1 MPINPAT
8 GLLERSFSYADDR
21 DLGDAVTREDLDFG
35 INEILEGVNAALQS
49 RFFVVGEW
57 SAATGAFP
65 TTRPNGRPIK
75 MHDAWVVSFPGTVDG
90 VEFDETHWLVAL
102 TQGGGATYEG
112 YWLRV
117 PMITEAVALVEAAT
131 FAVTR
136 SFLTDADEDDGRG
149 PYELAFDPGGA
160 SHLQVHVNGEFL
172 LPTDHFTVVAME
184 TSASGV
190 GLKFVDDLTMPTGHT
205 VSYTLNRFLDPD
217 LPPLPT
223 VPENY
228 GAAGDGTG
236 DDSAAFIAALTAAN
250 GNLVVGMPGAT
261 YRITNTIEY
270 EGPVRMDLSACTVIV
285 AANVPA
291 FSLSAPL
298 GSMYALTGN
307 YTAGD
312 LDLDVATLP
321 AAPAAGDVIW
331 IASEALD
338 PGNRDE
344 GTNTAKYR
352 CGEAAV
358 VGIGSTTTNVI
369 LTAPLR
375 MTRGINPTSGSGDEG
390 EVNAYT
396 TTYGARIVVPD
407 ADAACDLKLGKIS
420 YSTGHEADWDADA
433 VALTGYRSPRVTGG
447 QITRGY
453 GSGIVLTG
461 THGAT
466 VDGTTA
472 TKLEDDTGGGQY
484 GYFIADRGAYTRVI
498 GAQAHD
504 VRHAYTT
511 SKGASS
517 WPPASAAVLL
527 GLGRAFGAIVDGGA
541 ASGGA
546 STLWDTHACAEDVT
560 FLNCR
565 ATGGGGAG
573 FALRGKRVA
582 VQSPLVRGCATG
594 IYRFTEYSSG
604 DPSDDLRN
612 NGKAAED
619 WSSGSTT
626 DADVEVTGDCLRVE
640 AAFEATGGTGRW
652 VTEGRRAILCTGAHV
667 TMGGKQR
674 FTVGDSGSEIAL
686 IDVLD
691 AAASDLPVFD
701 NPEVTIEGFVQ
712 IDATASA
719 GLNYALQCE
728 SDDCRVTV
736 TGHLHLILPSTITAI
751 LSTLGTIKTL
761 GHGII
766 TYEVVGAADNTIDLG
781 LNGRSIRI
789 VSSDGTVNTTPYK
802 HVIRA
807 LSPFEFGVITY
818 VDDTEVIRDCLEYAT
833 TNWLPVSF
841 VGMQAICT
849 QGDGE
854 ITFHCP
860 LLDWAGVPFEGVDA
874 MKDGEEFSFADYIT
888 AFVIEDPDCPLQEDV
903 VDKGSDV
910 GEIPEANLAYGS
922 DYPMEGFWDGR
933 GLAAVL
939 SGGSKRYGGKKGAGS
954 TFVGAGTSNYL
965 QTFKI
970 SDNGLAS
977 HPLSTDLTGD
987 TSVTIYRR
995 ADSERGQMVVE
1006 NVVLDVSTFN
1016 NQCLFRIE
1024 RNNVVLRGLSLIGD
1038 LPDYNRN
1045 RLIQVEGACDISCS
1059 NVIAFAMDQN
1069 LDPDENKSS
1078 RMFNFHLA
1086 AEVEVSDCRLEG
1098 GWGAIGSSDISGL
1111 YVDSSEINRVDVHG
1125 RGGNIFVNGCKLQGH
1140 GVWYGT
1146 GFGVLS
1152 VKNCTFYNTA
1162 AVINHRGDYPGGWY
1176 GGAWAVSNVI
1186 GYWEDYSA
1194 IIVDCWTDPIGTE
1207 NWAEELPWL
1216 ISVEGVKRLPRA
1228 AIGDAETAP
1237 AFDTATLTRAIAIRV
1252 DEDAVSVIAPTTL
1265 VVAGMYGS
1273 QDSRFCAVRLA
1284 LDDLEPRDT
1293 GARLQVIISDVK
1305 ATGEASGDSAS
1316 TVILADAIK
1325 ADPATGVQMDC
1336 SISNSNYVGVEGE
1349 TGTGNIY
1356 DLQGC
1361 TVCRIKTGDEK
1372 VTITGGSL
1380 KSAVVVSPETAAPI
1394 GGAYVDE
1401 DVMTSLIG
1409 VHVVPGEWDLSQVGL
1424 LQGVVIQSG
1433 DTETILPDGV
1443 TRREAFRGWTPDWH
1457 GITQYARINSDYTLT
1472 STTAAQRLFN
1482 RGAAGALML
1491 AAGVYQFEGL
1501 IYVTGMSNIDGNATL
1516 SIVGAGTAVLQ
1527 KVLQRADGR
1536 DANFP
1541 LAAGTIS
1548 GAGSDTDSIAAPA
1561 VTTGTGTGLFCR
1573 WSGQFRLND
1582 PGTIIPSIA
1591 LTTPA
1596 LATVKTGS
1604 YVAFT
1609 RVGDSSLEL
1618 GVWS

>member
-453 GSGIVLTG
+453 GAGIVLTG

-517 WPPASAAVLL
+517 WPPASAAALL

-626 DADVEVTGDCLRVE
+626 DADMEVTGDCLRVE
-640 AAFEATGGTGRW
+640 AAFEETGGTGRW

-674 FTVGDSGSEIAL
+674 FTVADGGSETAL
-686 IDVLD
+686 IDVED
-691 AAASDLPVFD
+691 AAASDLPVFA
-701 NPEVTIEGFVQ
+701 NPELIIEGFVQ
-712 IDATASA
+712 IDATAAA
-719 GLNYALQCE
+719 GLDYALQCE
-728 SDDCRVTV
+728 SDDCRITV
-736 TGHLHLILPSTITAI
+736 TGHLHLILPSGVTAI
-751 LSTLGTIKTL
+751 LSDLGTIKTL

-766 TYEVVGAADNTIDLG
+766 TYEVVGASDDSIELG
-781 LNGRSIRI
+781 LNGRAIRI
-789 VSSDGTVNTTPYK
+789 VSSDGTVNTTPYR

-807 LSPFEFGVITY
+807 LSPFEFGKLTY
-818 VDDTEVIRDCLEYAT
+818 VDDTEVIRACLEYAT
-833 TNWLPVSF
+833 ENWLPVSF
-841 VGMQAICT
+841 VGMQAVCV

-860 LLDWAGVPFEGVDA
+860 SLDWAGVPFEGVDA
-874 MKDGEEFSFADYIT
+874 LKAGTSFTLSDFIT
-888 AFVIEDPDCPLQEDV
+888 AFVIADPDCDLVETTATVGVDILADELRYGSQYPLLTYLPDFRGYASIESGGDV
-903 VDKGSDV
+903 V
-910 GEIPEANLAYGS
+910 
-922 DYPMEGFWDGR
+922 
-933 GLAAVL
+933 
-939 SGGSKRYGGKKGAGS
+939 YGGKAVSGS
-954 TFVGAGTSNYL
+954 FTGVGTL
-965 QTFKI
+965 EFIQPFKI
-970 SDNGLAS
+970 SRSGITN
-977 HPLSTDLTGD
+977 HPLSADLSGD
-987 TSVTIYRR
+987 TTVTVKRR
-995 ADSERGQMVVE
+995 ADSERGQMRVTGLVA
-1006 NVVLDVSTFN
+1006 DVSTFN
-1016 NQCLFRIE
+1016 NQCILRIE
-1024 RNNVVLRGLSLIGD
+1024 RNNVVIDGVSLIGV

-1045 RLIQVEGACDISCS
+1045 ALLRTQNCCD
-1059 NVIAFAMDQN
+1059 VTFDHVGPWAMD
-1069 LDPDENKSS
+1069 LTTDPDENKSS
-1078 RMFNFHLA
+1078 RMFNA
-1086 AEVEVSDCRLEG
+1086 YGCSEVRILNSVLLG

-1111 YVDSSEINRVDVHG
+1111 HVKNCTINRVDVHG
-1125 RGGNIFVNGCKLQGH
+1125 RGGNIFVTDCNIQELGVYYGC
-1140 GVWYGT
+1140 
-1146 GFGVLS
+1146 GFGEIV
-1152 VKNCTFYNTA
+1152 VTGGTYTNTKGL
-1162 AVINHRGDYPGGWY
+1162 IYHRPDFPGGWF
-1176 GGAWAVSNVI
+1176 GGAWTVQNIRITNDTYDFS
-1186 GYWEDYSA
+1186 
-1194 IIVDCWTDPIGTE
+1194 IVDCWTNPIGSE
-1207 NWAEELPWL
+1207 NAVEELPWL
-1216 ISVEGVKRLPRA
+1216 INVQNAMRLPRV
-1228 AIGDAETAP
+1228 DVDSLDTAP
-1237 AFDTATLTRAIAIRV
+1237 DPTLATLTRAIDIKVAA
-1252 DEDAVSVIAPTTL
+1252 DAVN
-1265 VVAGMYGS
+1265 VVAPMSFVVDGMTGS
-1273 QDSRFCAVRLA
+1273 QRARFSAMRVA
-1284 LDDLEPRDT
+1284 LLDMRPQDT
-1293 GARLQVIISDVK
+1293 GIRSK
-1305 ATGEASGDSAS
+1305 ATISNVAALYEGSSAAAS
-1316 TVILADAIK
+1316 TIYIPAAIK
-1325 ADPATGVQMDC
+1325 TVPA
-1336 SISNSNYVGVEGE
+1336 VGV
-1349 TGTGNIY
+1349 
-1356 DLQGC
+1356 DVDF
-1361 TVCRIKTGDEK
+1361 TVADCQMLGIEAPDGDDNTWTIADCAICRVHTGDEK
-1372 VTITGGSL
+1372 VQITGGSL
-1380 KSAVVVSPETAAPI
+1380 SVPVMLGAETTVPI
-1394 GGAYVDE
+1394 GGAIVDE
-1401 DVMTSLIG
+1401 TKMTTLEG
-1409 VHVVPGEWDLSQVGL
+1409 VRVFEGADPWDLSQVGAL
-1424 LQGVVIQSG
+1424 HGVLIASTDASTV
-1433 DTETILPDGV
+1433 LPAGV
-1443 TRREAFRGWTPDWH
+1443 TAAMAYRGWTPRWDD
-1457 GITQYARINSDYTLT
+1457 ISMYLRVNSYRTLT
-1472 STTAAQRLFN
+1472 STTAAQKIFDVGTDGGLTLPVGFYEFD
-1482 RGAAGALML
+1482 AK
-1491 AAGVYQFEGL
+1491 VYL
-1501 IYVTGMSNIDGNATL
+1501 SSMSGTSGNAGL
-1516 SIVGAGTAVLQ
+1516 SIKGAGTATVN
-1527 KVLQRADGR
+1527 KVMQGAIGR
-1536 DANFP
+1536 DANT
-1541 LAAGTIS
+1541 ATAVGSIS
-1548 GAGSDTDSIAAPA
+1548 GSGADTEAITGPVVTAGAN
-1561 VTTGTGTGLFCR
+1561 TGLFT
-1573 WSGQFRLND
+1573 WWTGFFQVSVA
-1582 PGTIIPSIA
+1582 GTIIPSIA
-1591 LTTPA
+1591 LDTAATPTMEA
-1596 LATVKTGS
+1596 GTYFTCRKLGTSASSNGP
-1604 YVAFT
+1604 VA
-1609 RVGDSSLEL
+1609 
-1618 GVWS
+1618 